1 MQPDE
6 ISPRE
11 QLMRFILGKWI
22 SQPIYVAAELGIA
35 DMLSKCPMP
44 VEEIARQSKT
54 HAGTLYRVLRALA
67 GVGIFAETNDRVF
80 QLTPM
85 GECLKTGAM
94 RSAALMVH
102 SDWNDRA
109 WSYLLHS
116 VRTGE
121 TAFDKAHGMPIADWL
136 ARNPAAE
143 QVLSE
148 ANAMKAAHSHR
159 AVVDAYDFTGVRTLT
174 DVGGGYGALI
184 AEILD
189 AYPLMKGIVAD
200 LPSVVPG
207 AEKLL
212 RDRGLENRCQT
223 VSCDFFQEVPAGG
236 DAYLLSHVLH
246 DWPDDKC
253 QIILKNCRSAMTP
266 RSKLLVV
273 EMLVPQGNEPSVAKM
288 LDLEMLVI
296 TGGCERTR
304 EEYRRLLEVSGFKLS
319 HVIPTKGG
327 ICVLE
332 GSAAAPGV

>member
-6 ISPRE
+6 ISPQE
-11 QLMRFILGKWI
+11 QLMKFILGKWI

-35 DMLSKCPMP
+35 DILSKCPLP
-44 VEEIARQSKT
+44 VEEIARQTKT
-54 HAGTLYRVLRALA
+54 HAATLYRVLRALA
-67 GVGIFAETNDRVF
+67 GVGIFEETKNRVF

-85 GECLKTGAM
+85 AECLKTGAM
-94 RSAALMVH
+94 RPAALMIH
-102 SDWNDRA
+102 SDWNDKA

-121 TAFDKAHGMPIADWL
+121 TAFDKAHGIPIADWL
-136 ARNPAAE
+136 EKNPGAE
-143 QVLSE
+143 KVLSE
-148 ANAMKAAHSHR
+148 ANAMKAAYSHR
-159 AVVDAYDFTGVRTLT
+159 AIVDAYDFNGIRTLT

-184 AEILD
+184 AEILV

-200 LPSVVPG
+200 RPSVVQG

-223 VSCDFFQEVPAGG
+223 VACDFFQDVPAGG
-236 DAYLLSHVLH
+236 DAYLLSHILH

-266 RSKLLVV
+266 RSKLLLV
-273 EMLVPQGNEPSVAKM
+273 EMLVPPGNQPSVAKM

-296 TGGCERTR
+296 TGGRERTR
-304 EEYRRLLEVSGFKLS
+304 EEYSHLLEASGFKLARVKATGAGIW
-319 HVIPTKGG
+319 VI
-327 ICVLE
+327 E
-332 GSAAAPGV
+332 GSAAG

>member
-1 MQPDE
+1 MQPNE
-6 ISPRE
+6 ISPQE

-35 DMLSKCPMP
+35 DILSECPMS
-44 VEEIARQSKT
+44 VEEIARESKT
-54 HAGTLYRVLRALA
+54 HADTLYRVLRALA
-67 GVGIFAETNDRVF
+67 GVGIFAETDNRVF

-94 RSAALMVH
+94 KSAASMVH

-121 TAFDKAHGMPIADWL
+121 TAFDKAHGIPIADWL
-136 ARNPAAE
+136 ERNPEAE
-143 QVLSE
+143 KVLSE
-148 ANAMKAAHSHR
+148 ANAMKAAYSHR
-159 AVVDAYDFTGVRTLT
+159 AIADAYDFTGIRSLT

-189 AYPLMKGIVAD
+189 AYPLMTGMVAD
-200 LPSVVPG
+200 RPSVVQG
-207 AEKLL
+207 AERLL
-212 RDRGLENRCQT
+212 RDRGLEKRCRT
-223 VSCDFFQEVPAGG
+223 AACDFFREVPAGG
-236 DAYLLSHVLH
+236 DAYLLSHILH

-253 QIILKNCRSAMTP
+253 RIILENCRSAMTP

-273 EMLVPQGNEPSVAKM
+273 EMLVPPGNEPSTAKM

-296 TGGCERTR
+296 TGGRERTG
-304 EEYRRLLEVSGFKLS
+304 EEYRRLLEVSGFTLS
-319 HVIPTKGG
+319 HVIPTEAG

-332 GSAAAPGV
+332 GSAAE